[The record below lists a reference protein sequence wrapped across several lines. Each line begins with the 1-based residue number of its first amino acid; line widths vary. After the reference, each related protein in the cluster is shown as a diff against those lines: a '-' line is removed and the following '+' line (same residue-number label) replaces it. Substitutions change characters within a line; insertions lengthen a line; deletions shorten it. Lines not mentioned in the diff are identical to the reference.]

1 MTISKE
7 TYDLFHAYKHMVNA
21 ELHLSL
27 VLNSGKVGF
36 EAKNFVKGLKNRI
49 DVNVKSLKSILPP
62 EESKIIQ
69 DQMLNEEVTMQMQNI
84 NDMCAELPKAIR
96 DQIESYIE
104 NYHKV
109 YKQKVA

>member
-7 TYDLFHAYKHMVNA
+7 TYDLFHAYKCMVNA

-84 NDMCAELPKAIR
+84 NDMCADLPKAIR
-96 DQIESYIE
+96 DQVENYIES
-104 NYHKV
+104 YHKV